1 MALARVKRA
10 GNGSGDSMKL
20 RAHKR
25 RYHARIRET
34 ERITIRLPL
43 HIIDY
48 LAKRCD
54 AAGFVNGALRR
65 YLKARPAYHDEVQH
79 A

>member
-1 MALARVKRA
+1 MALDGKLRK
-10 GNGSGDSMKL
+10 GNGQGDSMKV
-20 RAHKR
+20 RTHKR

-43 HIIDY
+43 HIIDF

-54 AAGFVNGALRR
+54 AAGVVNGAVRR
-65 YLKARPAYHDEVQH
+65 YLKARPAYHDEVH